1 MIGRL
6 RGILLEK
13 MPPRLLVDV
22 QGLAYELEAP
32 MSSFYRLP
40 AIEQEVVLHT
50 HLIVREDAHL
60 LYGFS
65 QEQERS
71 LFRSLIKING
81 IGPKLALAI
90 LSGIEPDEFV
100 NCVVRSDAASL
111 VRIPGVGKKM
121 AERLLVEMQDKLTN
135 WQFSLD
141 TSTMQK
147 QLPSVYDPVEEAIS
161 ALMALGYKQP
171 EARRAVTAV
180 AKEYR
185 TSEDMIRYALR
196 RMLV

>member
-147 QLPSVYDPVEEAIS
+147 QLPSVYDPVEEALS

-180 AKEYR
+180 AQEYR

-196 RMLV
+196 RMLA